1 MFFRSI
7 AAMEKRCIFTERLIS
22 LLAVQDGLVPA
33 SAIGVTVKQSPLP
46 VKTQLKAENF
56 ALRRQKGGS
65 HAKS

>member
-1 MFFRSI
+1 M
-7 AAMEKRCIFTERLIS
+7 KTDVFTTRLLS

-65 HAKS
+65 NAKS